1 VSAERPSVLV
11 SGNACLTTNVRRSD
25 DPADA
30 PSGLQAHTTVG
41 CMGAGKAL
49 NLARLGLAVTLH
61 TALGHDQPGRRVEEF
76 LRRGQVQLIVDVDPA
91 GTNTHVNL
99 MDAGGGRT
107 GVGIIAPSPAPPVDL
122 ERLPPVVEAADVAVL
137 NPHGVCRPLLPIVR
151 ERHGQVWCD
160 LGDYRPDDPHCTDF
174 AEAATH
180 VTMSG
185 LHIPE
190 PELVLQAMMAAGKEL
205 AVITY
210 GAGGSIAA
218 TADGRTIRTP
228 AITDLPQRDANGAG
242 DSFLAGLLAARLSGH
257 SLEQSL
263 RMATIVA
270 AMTVASAD
278 LVSADLSLPR
288 VRQEYRQRSAAGQ

>member
-1 VSAERPSVLV
+1 VSAERRSVLV

-30 PSGLQAHTTVG
+30 PGGLQAHTTVG

-61 TALGHDQPGRRVEEF
+61 TALGDDQPGRRVEEV
-76 LRRGQVQLIVDVDPA
+76 LRQGQVQLIVDVDPA

-99 MDAGGGRT
+99 MDADGGRT

-122 ERLPPVVEAADVAVL
+122 GRLRPVMEAVDVVVL
-137 NPHGVCRPLLPIVR
+137 NPHGVCRPLLPILH
-151 ERHGQVWCD
+151 ERHKQVWCD
-160 LGDYRPDDPHCTDF
+160 LGDYRAADAYFADF
-174 AEAATH
+174 AAAATH
-180 VTMSG
+180 ITMSG

-190 PELVLQAMMAAGKEL
+190 PQPVLQAMMAAGKHL

-210 GAGGSIAA
+210 GARGSIAA

-228 AITDLPQRDANGAG
+228 AITDLPQRDSNGAG
-242 DSFLAGLLAARLSGH
+242 DSFLAGLLAARLADH
-257 SLEQSL
+257 TLEQSL
-263 RMATIVA
+263 RMATITA
-270 AMTVASAD
+270 ALTVASAD

-288 VRQEYRQRSAAGQ
+288 VRQEYRQRFAAGQ